1 MVCSDDRENQC
12 TMWCYEQVINYN
24 IISPTQPWYHV
35 IIPIQT
41 NKLNITPHW
50 TGGTTNYL
58 GTKMVIIWKLCLHAH
73 LEKKRS
79 GFLDKFTSPVSKI
92 KVNHKLRV
100 GCNITCT
107 IAPEHQTSKDV
118 KLNSAEHVALLYIVT
133 FNLLLAGM

>member
-35 IIPIQT
+35 IIPTQT
-41 NKLNITPHW
+41 NKLNITPRW
-50 TGGTTNYL
+50 TGGT
-58 GTKMVIIWKLCLHAH
+58 KLFGNKNDINIKAKFACTPWEKAVGLSWQVHISCL
-73 LEKKRS
+73 K
-79 GFLDKFTSPVSKI
+79 
-92 KVNHKLRV
+92 HKSWGLRV
-100 GCNITCT
+100 GCNTACT

>member
-1 MVCSDDRENQC
+1 M
-12 TMWCYEQVINYN
+12 
-24 IISPTQPWYHV
+24 
-35 IIPIQT
+35 
-41 NKLNITPHW
+41 
-50 TGGTTNYL
+50 
-58 GTKMVIIWKLCLHAH
+58 HAH

-100 GCNITCT
+100 GGWMQYIACT